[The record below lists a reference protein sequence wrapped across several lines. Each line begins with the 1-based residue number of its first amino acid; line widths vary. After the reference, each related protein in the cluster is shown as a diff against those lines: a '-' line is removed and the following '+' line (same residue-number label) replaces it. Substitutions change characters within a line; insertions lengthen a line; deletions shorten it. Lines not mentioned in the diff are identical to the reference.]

1 MTGIPQFL
9 WNERADVLHIVCV
22 GAGPLMHNGG
32 GVIEARDES
41 MVTSS
46 SNPLSPLPGPSVRLE
61 SQSRL
66 RCVGSIM
73 EPPPDARWRI

>member
-1 MTGIPQFL
+1 
-9 WNERADVLHIVCV
+9 
-22 GAGPLMHNGG
+22 MHNGG

-61 SQSRL
+61 SQSPASVHWL
-66 RCVGSIM
+66 NNETPRCALENIDWAEVQDQPVRM
-73 EPPPDARWRI
+73 QEEKKPVL